1 MGKSEIQYR
10 GRQHRGDRKK
20 VGTAVKTKERAAP
33 GAALGRRISRWADA
47 WRRLLETRPIP
58 ALAVLS
64 ALLELII
71 ELLGHKPFYTA
82 FLFIGHSP
90 HMFLLNAAIIF
101 STLMFVMVLR
111 RKVFYSILITLI
123 WLTFG
128 IVNISTLAFRSIP
141 FSARDF
147 AILASGLTIADVY
160 FTPLALIGMG
170 AGLVLLLAFLVW
182 LFFRAPRSGMPE
194 HRRKDILTV
203 AAFAF
208 TLFIIGFFGTRHIKL
223 SAQYESINEAYEQ
236 RGFPYCFMTSIF
248 KSGVS
253 RPENYSKD
261 KVEELDLDGTVEAE
275 KKKPNIIL
283 IQLESFFDPALIQGV
298 ELAEDPI
305 PNFTRLR
312 DSCASGYL
320 RMPTLG
326 AGTVNAEFEVLT
338 GMSLDFFGI
347 SEYPY
352 ESLLREN
359 TCESIAY
366 YLKELGYGTH
376 AVHNYTGSFYGRNE
390 VYPNL
395 GFDDFTSLEY
405 MNDVQ
410 TTEKGWPKD
419 RILTKYIMKALNK
432 TKSRDFVFTV
442 TVQCHG
448 KYPEDSDVD
457 DIRFK
462 GNEVFEGDA
471 SEQFRYFVKQLQGT
485 DAFLGDLI
493 AALEDWPEET
503 MVIAYG
509 DHLPVLDLTAE
520 DLVCGTLFQTQYFI
534 WSNYGTGVG
543 GEDRDLWAY
552 QLTAHLLDAAGIQG
566 GAVTDYHLEHMGL
579 EGYQDGLELLE
590 YDLLYGDQIAYGG
603 ESPYRRT
610 EMKMGLE
617 DITVTDVFLRET
629 MAEIDGSGF
638 TPYSVVYVNGRRRED
653 TVYVSPERLY
663 LPNEARP
670 LSTQDQIQVCQTG
683 PNRVILST
691 AEAP

>member
-1 MGKSEIQYR
+1 MI
-10 GRQHRGDRKK
+10 
-20 VGTAVKTKERAAP
+20 TKEKRSAAGIRPTIARAA
-33 GAALGRRISRWADA
+33 RA
-47 WRRLLETRPIP
+47 WQTLLETRPIP

-64 ALLELII
+64 AVLELVI
-71 ELLGHKPFYTA
+71 ELMGHRPFYTA
-82 FLFIGHSP
+82 FLFIVRSP
-90 HMFLLNAAIIF
+90 HMFLLNASIIF
-101 STLMFVMVLR
+101 STLMFTLALR
-111 RKVFYSILITLI
+111 RKVFFSFLMTLV
-123 WLTFG
+123 WFAFG
-128 IVNISTLAFRSIP
+128 VVNTSTLAFRAIP

-147 AILASGLTIADVY
+147 GILASGLTIADVY

-170 AGLVLLLAFLVW
+170 AGLVLLLAFLAW
-182 LFFRAPRSGMPE
+182 LFFRAPRSEKSPRLRQE
-194 HRRKDILTV
+194 VLRV
-203 AAFAF
+203 AAFAV
-208 TLFIIGFFGTRHIKL
+208 TLFIVGFFGTRHIKL
-223 SAQYESINEAYEQ
+223 SAQYESINAAYEQ

-253 RPENYSKD
+253 RPEDYSKD
-261 KVEELDLDGTVEAE
+261 KVEALDLDGTVEAE

-283 IQLESFFDPALIQGV
+283 IQLESFFDPALIKGV
-298 ELAEDPI
+298 ELTEDPI

-359 TCESIAY
+359 TCESAAF

-376 AVHNYTGSFYGRNE
+376 AIHNYTGSFYARNE

-395 GFDDFTSLEY
+395 GFDDFTSVEY
-405 MNDVQ
+405 MNGV
-410 TTEKGWPKD
+410 TVTEKGWPKD
-419 RILTKYIMKALNK
+419 RILTKYILAALKK
-432 TKSRDFVFTV
+432 TDARDFVFTV

-448 KYPEDSDVD
+448 KYPEDSATD

-471 SEQFRYFVKQLQGT
+471 SEQFLYFAGQLQGT
-485 DAFLGDLI
+485 DAFLGELV
-493 AALEDWPEET
+493 AALEDYPEET
-503 MVIAYG
+503 VVIAYG
-509 DHLPVLDLTAE
+509 DHLPVLDLSAE

-534 WSNYGTGVG
+534 WSNYGVGVG

-552 QLTAHLLDAAGIQG
+552 QLTAHLFDMVGIQG
-566 GAVTDYHLEHMGL
+566 GVVTDYHLEHMGL

-590 YDLLYGDQIAYGG
+590 YDLLYGDRIAYGG
-603 ESPYRRT
+603 ESPYERT
-610 EMKMGLE
+610 DMKMGLE
-617 DITVTDVFLRET
+617 EIRVTKVIPGESL
-629 MAEIDGSGF
+629 AEIDGSGF

-653 TVYVSPERLY
+653 TIYVSRERLF
-663 LPNEARP
+663 LPNQNRP
-670 LSTQDQIQVCQTG
+670 LSPEDQVEVCQTG
-683 PNRVILST
+683 PDRIILST
-691 AEAP
+691 AAGPSG

>member
-1 MGKSEIQYR
+1 M
-10 GRQHRGDRKK
+10 
-20 VGTAVKTKERAAP
+20 TTKEETKPISGLSGRITR
-33 GAALGRRISRWADA
+33 GAEA

-58 ALAVLS
+58 ALAGLS
-64 ALLELII
+64 ALMELII
-71 ELLGHKPFYTA
+71 ELLGHRPFYTA
-82 FLFIGHSP
+82 FLFIVRSP

-101 STLMFVMVLR
+101 STLMFAMVLR
-111 RKVFYSILITLI
+111 RKVFYSVLVTLM
-123 WLTFG
+123 WLVFG
-128 IVNISTLAFRSIP
+128 IVNSSTLAFRAIP

-147 AILASGLTIADVY
+147 SLLASGLTIADVY
-160 FTPLALIGMG
+160 FSPLALIATV
-170 AGLVLLLAFLVW
+170 AGLALFLAFLAW
-182 LFFRAPRSGMPE
+182 LFLHAPRSGKAE
-194 HRRKDILTV
+194 CLRRDILTV
-203 AAFAF
+203 AALAAA
-208 TLFIIGFFGTRHIKL
+208 LFIIGYFGTQHIRL
-223 SAQYESINEAYEQ
+223 SVQYESINAAYEQ

-261 KVEELDLDGTVEAE
+261 KVDALDLDGTVEAE
-275 KKKPNIIL
+275 KKPNIIL
-283 IQLESFFDPALIQGV
+283 IQLESFFDPALIRGV

-352 ESLLREN
+352 ESLLRES

-376 AVHNYTGSFYGRNE
+376 AIHDYTGSFYGRNE

-395 GFDDFTSLEY
+395 GFDDFTSVEY
-405 MNDVQ
+405 MNGVQ
-410 TTEKGWPKD
+410 VTEKGWPKD
-419 RILTKYIMKALNK
+419 QVLTKYILEAMEQTDSL
-432 TKSRDFVFTV
+432 DFVFTV

-448 KYPEDSDVD
+448 KYPEDSEVD

-471 SEQFRYFVKQLQGT
+471 SEQFLYFAKQLQGT

-493 AALEDWPEET
+493 AALADYPEET

-509 DHLPVLDLTAE
+509 DHLPVLDLSPE

-534 WSNYGTGVG
+534 WSNYGVGVG
-543 GEDRDLWAY
+543 GEDRDLQAY
-552 QLTAHLLDAAGIQG
+552 QLTAHLLDAAGIG
-566 GAVTDYHLEHMGL
+566 GGVVTDYHLEHMGL
-579 EGYQDGLELLE
+579 EGYQDGLEMLE
-590 YDLLYGDQIAYGG
+590 YDLLYGDKLAYGG

-617 DITVTDVFLRET
+617 EIRVTRVVVGET
-629 MAEIDGSGF
+629 MVEIDGSGF

-653 TVYVSPERLY
+653 TVYVSPERLF
-663 LPNEARP
+663 LPNESRP
-670 LSTQDQIQVCQTG
+670 LSSGDQLEVCQTG
-683 PNRVILST
+683 PNRVILSS
-691 AEAP
+691 ALAPVEEKGGGS

>member
-1 MGKSEIQYR
+1 M
-10 GRQHRGDRKK
+10 
-20 VGTAVKTKERAAP
+20 KTKTKTVV
-33 GAALGRRISRWADA
+33 SRY
-47 WRRLLETRPIP
+47 RLLLETWPIP
-58 ALAVLS
+58 TLAVMS
-64 ALLELII
+64 GVLELIL
-71 ELLGHKPFYTA
+71 ELLGHRPFHTA
-82 FLFIGHSP
+82 FLFIVRSP

-101 STLMFVMVLR
+101 STLMFTLVVR
-111 RKVFYSILITLI
+111 RKVFYSVLLSLV
-123 WLTFG
+123 WLVFG
-128 IVNISTLAFRSIP
+128 IVNASTLAFRAIP

-147 AILASGLTIADVY
+147 SILASGITIADVY

-170 AGLVLLLAFLVW
+170 AGLVLFLAFLVW
-182 LFFRAPRSGMPE
+182 LFFRAPMSEKSG
-194 HRRKDILTV
+194 RLKQDVLTV
-203 AAFAF
+203 AAFAAA
-208 TLFIIGFFGTRHIKL
+208 LFIVGYFGTRHIKL
-223 SAQYESINEAYEQ
+223 SAMYESINEAYEQ

-253 RPENYSKD
+253 RPEDYSKATVD
-261 KVEELDLDGTVEAE
+261 ALDLDGTVEAE
-275 KKKPNIIL
+275 KKPNIIL
-283 IQLESFFDPALIQGV
+283 IQLESFFDPALIRGV
-298 ELAEDPI
+298 VLAEDPI

-352 ESLLREN
+352 DSLLREN
-359 TCESIAY
+359 TCESVAF
-366 YLKELGYGTH
+366 YLKDLGYATH
-376 AVHNYTGSFYGRNE
+376 AIHNYTGSFYSRNE

-405 MNDVQ
+405 MNGVQ

-419 RILTKYIMKALNK
+419 QVLTKYILEALDQ
-432 TKSRDFVFTV
+432 TDTLDFVFTV

-471 SEQFRYFVKQLQGT
+471 SDQFRYFVKQLQGT
-485 DAFLGDLI
+485 DAFLGELI
-493 AALEDWPEET
+493 AALEEWPEET

-509 DHLPVLDLTAE
+509 DHLPVLDLSAE
-520 DLVCGTLFQTQYFI
+520 DLVSGTLFQTQYFI
-534 WSNYGTGVG
+534 WSNYGAGTG

-552 QLTAHLLDAAGIQG
+552 QLTSRLLDEAGIQG
-566 GAVTDYHLEHMGL
+566 GVVTDYHMEHMGL

-590 YDLLYGDQIAYGG
+590 YDLLYGDRIAYGG
-603 ESPYRRT
+603 ESPYVPT

-617 DITVTDVFLRET
+617 EIRVHRVIPGES

-653 TVYVSPERLY
+653 TVYVSPTRLF
-663 LPNEARP
+663 LPNEPRP
-670 LSTQDQIQVCQTG
+670 LAPEDRVEVCQTG
-683 PNRVILST
+683 PDRVILS
-691 AEAP
+691 AASAP